1 LLSIL
6 LPTSIEQ
13 YATDT
18 KITWISGMIYGILNS
33 LCAQVVWYGLG
44 HLPGMECIVPWYY
57 SSLGDYRQ
65 DGMQRLFDQLAVLW
79 VDHYDNVTPAL
90 LRESYPKILA
100 NAQEY
105 NLAKLTNQWW
115 ADCVNSYRPL
125 HSDKK

>member
-1 LLSIL
+1 M
-6 LPTSIEQ
+6 P
-13 YATDT
+13 
-18 KITWISGMIYGILNS
+18 K
-33 LCAQVVWYGLG
+33 WYGLG
-44 HLPGMECIVPWYY
+44 HLPGMERIVPRYY
-57 SSLGDYRQ
+57 SSLLETYNRQ
-65 DGMQRLFDQLAVLW
+65 DGMHHLFDQLPVLW

-125 HSDKK
+125 HSDKKLCLIGCTDKLKA